1 MLVGG
6 LFLILTVL
14 LYLGSKAV
22 YKRHPKVYVSP
33 LLVTPL
39 VLVVLLL
46 IVNIPYDAYNQG
58 GNGSRICCNLRLLLL
73 PFLYIS
79 IFIS

>member
-14 LYLGSKAV
+14 FISRIKSGVQTASEGLCLT
-22 YKRHPKVYVSP
+22 
-33 LLVTPL
+33 VTCHPL

-58 GNGSRICCNLRLLLL
+58 GKWLTNMLQPATVAFCHS
-73 PFLYIS
+73 
-79 IFIS
+79 FI